1 MLIAAGAVIGTAHKR
16 LRPNGQAMAGKRR
29 VYLNRYA
36 AVETH
41 PITKGQMFG
50 RFSLRCG
57 LAAAAAMLAAAP
69 ACAAPTVPNKNAS
82 STVTIGTAASFRK
95 LQDMDFGAL
104 AVNGAG
110 TATIDPNTDTMTVTG
125 GIVQIGGRAYAAAF
139 ETVAPRR
146 SRVLIKAPNQP
157 ITLTRVGGTETMT
170 LSNFTVSGSTSRNV
184 NSGDPIAFKV
194 GGKLTVN
201 AGQVEGTY
209 VGTFDVVVNYN

>member
-1 MLIAAGAVIGTAHKR
+1 
-16 LRPNGQAMAGKRR
+16 
-29 VYLNRYA
+29 
-36 AVETH
+36 
-41 PITKGQMFG
+41 MFG
-50 RFSLRCG
+50 RFLLRCG

-69 ACAAPTVPNKNAS
+69 ACAAPTAPDKNAS

-104 AVNGAG
+104 AVAGAG

-139 ETVAPRR
+139 ETIAPRR

-157 ITLTRVGGTETMT
+157 IMLTRVGGTETMT

-184 NSGDPIAFKV
+184 NSGDPISFKV

-209 VGTFDVVVNYN
+209 VGTFDVDVNYN